1 MEHVP
6 SHVAIIM
13 DGNGRWAKKQGK
25 PRTYGHYKGSETI
38 HDIAIAASDAGVK
51 YLTCYAFSTENWIRP
66 KEEVSYLMGLP
77 AVFFERF
84 LKDLMEKNI
93 RVSLIGEMGRLPRD
107 TQKVL
112 QSAIDKTAGNTGMR
126 LIFALNYGSRRE
138 IALAVKKIAE
148 EGIPAEEITED
159 TIASHLMTDGIPDVD
174 LLIRT
179 SGEVRL
185 SNFLLWQ
192 LAYAEMIFTDTL
204 WPDFTKEELYDM
216 FERFA
221 NRHRRFGGVEK

>member
-1 MEHVP
+1 MENVP
-6 SHVAIIM
+6 NHVAIIM
-13 DGNGRWAKKQGK
+13 DGNGRWAKAQGK

-77 AVFFERF
+77 GVFFNRF
-84 LKDLMEKNI
+84 IKDLMEKDI
-93 RVSLIGEMGRLPRD
+93 RVQLIGEMGRLPAE

-112 QSAIDKTAGNTGMR
+112 NNAIERTSQNKGMR

-138 IALAVKKIAE
+138 ITLAVKQIVESGISPDEVNE
-148 EGIPAEEITED
+148 EAIQN
-159 TIASHLMTDGIPDVD
+159 HLMTAGMPDVD

-192 LAYAEMIFTDTL
+192 LAYAEMMFTDTL
-204 WPDFTKEELYDM
+204 WPDFTKEELYSM
-216 FERFA
+216 FEAYA
-221 NRHRRFGGVEK
+221 NRHRRFGGI